1 MHSGSSDDKVPNDT
15 LAMVFQR
22 YLNAINIPFRHFLT
36 AFFSQIHPRKPQT
49 TPNLLHVIHIYP
61 IVLIRMLT
69 ERMPCASDF
78 AGTGLSA
85 VKLSQ
90 LSMHLLSTT
99 QEDLS
104 GMSLNE

>member
-1 MHSGSSDDKVPNDT
+1 
-15 LAMVFQR
+15 
-22 YLNAINIPFRHFLT
+22 
-36 AFFSQIHPRKPQT
+36 
-49 TPNLLHVIHIYP
+49 
-61 IVLIRMLT
+61 MLT